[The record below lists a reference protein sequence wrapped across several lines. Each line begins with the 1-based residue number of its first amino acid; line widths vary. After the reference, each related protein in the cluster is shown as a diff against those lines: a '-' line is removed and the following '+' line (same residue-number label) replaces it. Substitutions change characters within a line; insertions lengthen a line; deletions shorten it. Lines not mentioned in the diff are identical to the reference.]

1 VGKVS
6 ELVMLSDGEEVSFP
20 QYPLESVLAE
30 ICDLGEFHGMPP
42 GPVQAEHLFVGINIR
57 ALFRSLAAM
66 AWHESI
72 SLPVRFWHDTP
83 GLLDVY
89 GDVVPERNLSTP
101 DHAVPANLQNGFGLG
116 SLMEFFG
123 DYEGLPSVSKT
134 PANAKEF
141 AYTGQYLAEKVG
153 LI

>member
-1 VGKVS
+1 
-6 ELVMLSDGEEVSFP
+6 MLSDGEEIHFP
-20 QYPLESVLAE
+20 QHPLESILAE
-30 ICDLGEFHGMPP
+30 ICDRGDFDGMAL
-42 GPVQAEHLFVGINIR
+42 GPVRAEHLFVGLNICT
-57 ALFRSLAAM
+57 LFRSLAAM

-72 SLPVRFWHDTP
+72 RLPVRFWHDTP

-89 GDVVPERNLSTP
+89 GDVVPERNLATP
-101 DHAVPANLQNGFGLG
+101 EHAVPADLQNGFGLG

-123 DYEGLPSVSKT
+123 DYEGLPGVSKT

-141 AYTGQYLAEKVG
+141 AYTGQYLAKKVG